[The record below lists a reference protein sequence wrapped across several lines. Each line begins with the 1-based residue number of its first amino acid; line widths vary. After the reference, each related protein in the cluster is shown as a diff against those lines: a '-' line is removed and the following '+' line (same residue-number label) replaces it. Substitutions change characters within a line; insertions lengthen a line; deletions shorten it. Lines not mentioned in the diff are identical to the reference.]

1 MQSRCK
7 VEIVPRQFLDAC
19 IVQHESHIVRAPVIH
34 TVRVATSRREH
45 SIEFSSILLGQLQK
59 YDRPF
64 IDDGVDNEDNGDDSN
79 DDGGD
84 NDLSEARLGAM
95 SMKS

>member
-45 SIEFSSILLGQLQK
+45 SIKFSSILLSQLQK

-64 IDDGVDNEDNGDDSN
+64 IDDGVDNK
-79 DDGGD
+79 GGQD
-84 NDLSEARLGAM
+84 HN
-95 SMKS
+95 KH